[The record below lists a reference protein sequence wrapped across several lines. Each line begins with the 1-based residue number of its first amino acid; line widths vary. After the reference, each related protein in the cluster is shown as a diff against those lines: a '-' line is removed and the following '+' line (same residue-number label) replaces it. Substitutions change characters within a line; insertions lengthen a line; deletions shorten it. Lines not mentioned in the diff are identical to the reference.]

1 MLFYLDNWES
11 MSPDVFSVGPFAPQ
25 MNNIVVNL
33 QRQAHGINENYGR
46 EIMEL
51 HTLGVKGGYTQEDV
65 IAVAKCFTGW
75 TVRDPSTTA
84 TFVFAPFMHDFGE
97 KTVLGH
103 KLPAGR
109 GEQDGLDVIE
119 ILAHHPST
127 ARFISRKLAVR
138 FVADNPPQAL
148 IDRMAATFTKTD
160 GDLRAVVETMISSPE
175 FFSEG
180 AFQAKIKSPFEMVV
194 SALRAMSADATD
206 ASSLAQKIA
215 DLGQPLYE
223 RVDPGGYPGTG
234 EVWLN
239 TATLFGRV
247 NFAATLTSGQI
258 AGVKLNA
265 SQLEGHTAVETAREI
280 LGADASPQM
289 QEALAKGVE
298 GMDLSPRYVAGLVM
312 GSPDFQRR

>member
-1 MLFYLDNWES
+1 
-11 MSPDVFSVGPFAPQ
+11 VQ
-25 MNNIVVNL
+25 NL

-51 HTLGVKGGYTQEDV
+51 HTLGVKGGYTQADV

-75 TVRDPSTTA
+75 TLREPATTA
-84 TFVFAPFMHDFGE
+84 SFTFAPFMHDFNE

-109 GEQDGLDVIE
+109 GEQDGLDVID
-119 ILAHHPST
+119 ILARHPST
-127 ARFISRKLAVR
+127 AKFISRKLAVR

-148 IDRMAATFTKTD
+148 VDRMAATFTKTD
-160 GDLRAVVETMISSPE
+160 GDLRAVLETMISSPE

-180 AFQAKIKSPFEMVV
+180 AFQAKIKSPFEMAV
-194 SALRAMSADATD
+194 SAVRAMNGDATD

-215 DLGQPLYE
+215 DLGEPLYG
-223 RVDPGGYPGTG
+223 RVDPAGYPNTA
-234 EVWLN
+234 ESWLN
-239 TATLFGRV
+239 TAGLFGRV

-258 AGVKLNA
+258 SGVKLNTA
-265 SQLEGHTAVETAREI
+265 RLEGHTPAQTAREI

-289 QEALAKGVE
+289 QEALAKGVD